1 MTHEKASTLPME
13 IKAGKYY
20 ITKARRVVGP
30 SREVNDPWPHAWAL
44 YSSNGRIYEIEGV
57 KPEEAF
63 DTELVEELK
72 GSGMTHE
79 EAITLLRELGNIYA
93 VALAEK
99 GHNID
104 DKSDLMNGLAAY
116 YMLDLKGEFDYLDEG
131 VDKIVRVIYEE
142 VRQRL
147 SPIGIGE

>member
-1 MTHEKASTLPME
+1 
-13 IKAGKYY
+13 
-20 ITKARRVVGP
+20 
-30 SREVNDPWPHAWAL
+30 
-44 YSSNGRIYEIEGV
+44 
-57 KPEEAF
+57 
-63 DTELVEELK
+63 
-72 GSGMTHE
+72 MTHE

-116 YMLDLKGEFDYLDEG
+116 YMLDLAGEFEELDES
-131 VDKIVRVIYEE
+131 VDAVVKVVYEE
-142 VRQRL
+142 VRRKL